1 MIKKVTTETGSVYII
16 DLVNKTWKRMEM
28 GADSNPL
35 RTSGGAIL
43 NDQPLEIEVGKVMN
57 IFTEKITEKT
67 RVIVTSLV
75 VSIEDY
81 NEKSN

>member
-1 MIKKVTTETGSVYII
+1 MIKKVKTETGSVYII

-28 GADSNPL
+28 GADSKPL
-35 RTSGGAIL
+35 RTNGGAIL

-57 IFTEKITEKT
+57 IFTDKVTDAP

-75 VSIEDY
+75 ASIEDY
-81 NEKSN
+81 DEKSN

>member
-16 DLVNKTWKRMEM
+16 DLVNKTWKRMKM
-28 GADSNPL
+28 GTNSNPM
-35 RTSGGAIL
+35 RTNGGAIL
-43 NDQPLEIEVGKVMN
+43 NDHPLRIEVGKVMN
-57 IFTEKITEKT
+57 IFTDKVTDAA

-75 VSIEDY
+75 ASIEDY